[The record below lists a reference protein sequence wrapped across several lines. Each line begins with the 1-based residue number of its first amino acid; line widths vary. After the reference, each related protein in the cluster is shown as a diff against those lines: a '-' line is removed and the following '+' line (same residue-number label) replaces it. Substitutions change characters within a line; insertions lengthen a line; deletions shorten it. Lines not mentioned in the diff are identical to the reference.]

1 MLQNNPLE
9 DIVLCEMRSPSCS
22 KDTALSL
29 YLNQKLNLCLQV
41 GAGDNYPL
49 REGLDGNLHYV
60 TIVTLKSECVTG
72 KYTVLIDK
80 QHCPLLI
87 IGPHLAFWRQ
97 ALGTALTF
105 AQAQR
110 FCVLL
115 NPS

>member
-1 MLQNNPLE
+1 MH
-9 DIVLCEMRSPSCS
+9 SPSCS
-22 KDTALSL
+22 KDTTVSL
-29 YLNQKLNLCLQV
+29 CLTQQLDLCLQV
-41 GAGDNYPL
+41 VAGDDCCPCD
-49 REGLDGNLHYV
+49 GLDGNLHYV
-60 TIVTLKSECVTG
+60 AIVTLKSECVTG
-72 KYTVLIDK
+72 KYIVLNDE
-80 QHCPLLI
+80 QHCRLLI